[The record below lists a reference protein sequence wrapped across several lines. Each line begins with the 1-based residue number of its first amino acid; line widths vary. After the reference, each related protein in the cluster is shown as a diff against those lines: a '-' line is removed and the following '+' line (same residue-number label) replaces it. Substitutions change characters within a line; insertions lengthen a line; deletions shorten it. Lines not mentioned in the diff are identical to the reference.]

1 MFSGKLLKDHDSPY
15 FPVMQ
20 MLHGRFPESMFVVE
34 EITNHHSLQ
43 HIPFNPVLFDSAH
56 AQTAILDMWS
66 SSPEAKHIAIFF
78 KAIPGTTRLQ
88 ERNLSFV
95 GMAGSFTSTSIGRV
109 EKYWV
114 NDRSSSLDML
124 ASPVIPL
131 EEEDDEAWCPRSP
144 PSCFEPAAA
153 QGCGSDPAG
162 SFGGTGSFGS
172 VFWIS
177 FSMMERCFRSPDWA
191 ALGPSD
197 FWRPKFSVYIIT
209 WCSNC
214 QMFNLLTA
222 VSRFYSCSVGTS
234 QDILGHVSVG

>member
-1 MFSGKLLKDHDSPY
+1 MTPPIFRWCKCFTADFQKACLSLKKSP
-15 FPVMQ
+15 
-20 MLHGRFPESMFVVE
+20 
-34 EITNHHSLQ
+34 IT
-43 HIPFNPVLFDSAH
+43 IPFNIFLSTRCCLIPPMPR
-56 AQTAILDMWS
+56 TAILDMWS

-124 ASPVIPL
+124 ASPVTPL

-172 VFWIS
+172 VFWTS

-197 FWRPKFSVYIIT
+197 FWRPKFSIYIIT

-234 QDILGHVSVG
+234 QDILWHASVG